1 MGGEWRAFGR
11 APALVICVTYEKNS
25 IPTTVKGKV
34 PLNSIGIDERVPYWW
49 RVVGLALVITLMPM
63 SALMGAT
70 IEATAELSETNP
82 YVRQSAVYTVRIHT
96 DQSLETANVSLPG
109 VDGGVFTRLDEEWSA
124 RTTNGVRGA
133 TYVNE
138 LRYLFTPIKAG
149 YIEIPPARIK
159 VSVAQAQ
166 PQPSYGQPWSQPQY
180 GYQNPGFPG
189 YGQPP
194 SPQAE
199 PPKTAPRNYEIETQS
214 LGLDAMGLVGA
225 AAGLMPALELRLE
238 GQLQSVGAPRVGEPV
253 TVNVTI
259 TAVGATGDA
268 LPEIVELLQS
278 GDKNNDFKIYADR
291 PRVDTR
297 FDERLQLVV
306 GQRTETVTLVPRR
319 TGAMQLPIVEIPYWN
334 TITGS
339 EDVARLATRPLRV
352 QAGAPGTA
360 TVDPVPPRSGVGGDR
375 PLPLHTDSED
385 FRGFWL
391 PVGGALL
398 AAFIIGWRM
407 GVGHRRQR
415 RTENEQNI
423 SASAHDTGGF
433 QAVRPAVAR
442 VRRLASAALPGNW
455 RERLSEGFSAL
466 LRGIN
471 RIMPRRLRVWTCM
484 RCVQRAEEPSGICR
498 ILRRFASDCLGLP
511 DNTPIKSIGQA
522 LANGRPTA
530 ETSSYLNLFA
540 QLDDAVYG
548 KSDKA
553 FDMERWKSDFQAQF
567 GRLLRG
573 GHGSG
578 KGSKRATLPELNPR

>member
-1 MGGEWRAFGR
+1 M
-11 APALVICVTYEKNS
+11 
-25 IPTTVKGKV
+25 
-34 PLNSIGIDERVPYWW
+34 PLNSASIDARVTRWLILSC
-49 RVVGLALVITLMPM
+49 LASVFTLAPL
-63 SALMGAT
+63 SAMGAG
-70 IEATAELSETNP
+70 IEATAELSETDP

-96 DQSLETANVSLPG
+96 DQTLKTAEVSLPA
-109 VDGGVFTRLDEEWSA
+109 VDGGVFSRLDEEWSVRA
-124 RTTNGVRGA
+124 TNGTRGA
-133 TYVNE
+133 SFVNE
-138 LRYLFTPIKAG
+138 RRYLFTPIRAG
-149 YIEIPPARIK
+149 YIEIPPARVT

-166 PQPSYGQPWSQPQY
+166 PQPSYAQPWSQPQY
-180 GYQNPGFPG
+180 AYPNYGYPS
-189 YGQPP
+189 YGQP
-194 SPQAE
+194 PQAE
-199 PPKTAPRNYEIETQS
+199 PPTSTPRNLEIETQV

-225 AAGLMPALELRLE
+225 AAGLIPALELRLE

-253 TVNVTI
+253 TVNVTT
-259 TAVGATGDA
+259 TAIGATGDA
-268 LPEIVELLQS
+268 LPAIVELLQS

-339 EDVARLATRPLRV
+339 QDIARLATRPLRV

-360 TVDPVPPRSGVGGDR
+360 PVDPAPSRPKVGDDR

-398 AAFIIGWRM
+398 AAFIFGWRM

-415 RTENEQNI
+415 RAEDEQNTPPAVAES
-423 SASAHDTGGF
+423 SAL
-433 QAVRPAVAR
+433 QAVRPAVER
-442 VRRLASAALPGNW
+442 VRRMASGALPKTW
-455 RERLSEGFSAL
+455 RERLSEGFSAF

-471 RIMPRRLRVWTCM
+471 RMMPRRLRVWTCM

-498 ILRRFASDCLGLP
+498 VLRRFASDCLGLP

-530 ETSSYLNLFA
+530 ETSSYLNLFN
-540 QLDDAVYG
+540 QLDDVVYG
-548 KSDKA
+548 ETDKA
-553 FDMERWKSDFQAQF
+553 FDLDRWKNDFQTHF
-567 GRLLRG
+567 SRLLRG
-573 GHGSG
+573 GQGPG
-578 KGSKRATLPELNPR
+578 KGRKRETLPELNPR